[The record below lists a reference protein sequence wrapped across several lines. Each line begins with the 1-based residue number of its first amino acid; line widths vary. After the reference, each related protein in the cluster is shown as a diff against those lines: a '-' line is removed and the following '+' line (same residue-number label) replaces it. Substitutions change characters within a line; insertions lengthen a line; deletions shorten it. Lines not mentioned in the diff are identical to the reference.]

1 MVTMRTKTKEKEPD
15 FRVPFEWQDALAKDQ
30 KLLDYHLNMAI
41 KMRDDVIERA
51 IKLTERGYKFL
62 ELMILIATILSA
74 VTLSASSNIIKFGAV
89 GIIAGFLIVCIISFF
104 QLKQNKILYKGFMPE
119 RALNKD
125 IYDWIAREYK
135 ETDTG
140 NAIMSVGLSAFIARE
155 YKETDTRLYELEA
168 INSDIREGVVLNE
181 IKAKRLKV
189 IQICLLILLALI
201 LILTAVCTIF

>member
-1 MVTMRTKTKEKEPD
+1 
-15 FRVPFEWQDALAKDQ
+15 
-30 KLLDYHLNMAI
+30 
-41 KMRDDVIERA
+41 
-51 IKLTERGYKFL
+51 
-62 ELMILIATILSA
+62 MILIATILSA
-74 VTLSASSNIIKFGAV
+74 VTLNASSNIIKFGAV

-125 IYDWIAREYK
+125 IYNW
-135 ETDTG
+135 
-140 NAIMSVGLSAFIARE
+140 IARE

-181 IKAKRLKV
+181 IMAKRLKV